1 MPFVFNR
8 QIETYEVEVFESS
21 SLNYDRAIRLDLP
34 ASGGNP
40 AHLVSIEFPPVP
52 PADYVNIGASFTT
65 VQMPASRF
73 DALYHI
79 LQTESPVFF
88 TAYEV
93 AFGSTMLRFVGVSSD
108 PEATG
113 EGFRDADT
121 LAGP

>member
-1 MPFVFNR
+1 MPFVWNR
-8 QIETYEVEVFESS
+8 QVESYRVEVFESS
-21 SLNYDRAIRLDLP
+21 SLTYDRAIRLDL
-34 ASGGNP
+34 AAAGGDP
-40 AHLVSIEFPPVP
+40 AHVVSIQFPESR
-52 PADYVNIGASFTT
+52 PADYVNIGTGFTT

-73 DALYHI
+73 DSLYHI

-93 AFGSTMLRFVGVSSD
+93 AFGTTAIRFVGVTSD

-113 EGFRDADT
+113 EGFRDANT